1 MNDICDTTAGTEV
14 TISRAVI
21 KVGYSDIVVLIRN
34 NKKITIN
41 FNGDVMNVKTE
52 SMDYVKL

>member
-14 TISRAVI
+14 TIPRAVI